1 MLPGQYNVS
10 DEEYNR
16 IVTQHVT
23 ELWTNYGPMTE
34 IWIDSPLQTP
44 QHTETNTTTD
54 PYTYTDF
61 VELMERLQPNAAGTP
76 RRNPREWCG
85 TESGHPSRDVGPGP
99 IWQTGTGSHG
109 DPTAMQW
116 VDKFCDPQLFQQ
128 PSLWFWEPHQPI
140 RALTDLIPIYHDIVG
155 RGMIMELAVAIT
167 REGVIAAEHATVY
180 QQLGDWVRTCYGQPV
195 VEAALAA
202 ARVVAASSPPQH
214 DIVRLVLPPGS
225 EFDRIMIS
233 EDISFGQRIRNYTVS
248 IIIEDTNLLSSS
260 SSTSTIVL
268 VSNGTSVGRKRIHV
282 FPKIYSTIAS
292 TIQEEEE
299 RQQQY
304 QHLSESSKISTTVTV
319 LMNITKSIATP
330 QLKLLGLY
338 GPCFPRRNDEN
349 NNDKDIIILSKTR
362 TTSTISTT

>member
-1 MLPGQYNVS
+1 M
-10 DEEYNR
+10 
-16 IVTQHVT
+16 
-23 ELWTNYGPMTE
+23 
-34 IWIDSPLQTP
+34 
-44 QHTETNTTTD
+44 
-54 PYTYTDF
+54 
-61 VELMERLQPNAAGTP
+61 
-76 RRNPREWCG
+76 
-85 TESGHPSRDVGPGP
+85 
-99 IWQTGTGSHG
+99 
-109 DPTAMQW
+109 
-116 VDKFCDPQLFQQ
+116 
-128 PSLWFWEPHQPI
+128 
-140 RALTDLIPIYHDIVG
+140 
-155 RGMIMELAVAIT
+155 
-167 REGVIAAEHATVY
+167 
-180 QQLGDWVRTCYGQPV
+180 
-195 VEAALAA
+195 EAALAA

-330 QLKLLGLY
+330 QIKLLGLY

-362 TTSTISTT
+362 TTSTISTTWSTYSAEWSFWKMYLIAACIHHIGRARRQQASTKRTVHYKTNTEVLRKIGWRYKHQEPNILKQLC

>member
-44 QHTETNTTTD
+44 HPENNNTTD
-54 PYTYTDF
+54 PYKYTDF

-99 IWQTGTGSHG
+99 IWQTGTGYHG
-109 DPTAMQW
+109 NSTATQW

-180 QQLGDWVRTCYGQPV
+180 QRCPTQKK
-195 VEAALAA
+195 
-202 ARVVAASSPPQH
+202 
-214 DIVRLVLPPGS
+214 I
-225 EFDRIMIS
+225 
-233 EDISFGQRIRNYTVS
+233 
-248 IIIEDTNLLSSS
+248 
-260 SSTSTIVL
+260 
-268 VSNGTSVGRKRIHV
+268 NG
-282 FPKIYSTIAS
+282 
-292 TIQEEEE
+292 
-299 RQQQY
+299 
-304 QHLSESSKISTTVTV
+304 
-319 LMNITKSIATP
+319 
-330 QLKLLGLY
+330 
-338 GPCFPRRNDEN
+338 
-349 NNDKDIIILSKTR
+349 
-362 TTSTISTT
+362 